1 MSPPRAEL
9 RDRLVQLLCYRWE
22 HGLGEEKGI
31 AQSTQALPLF
41 SRHLPLASL
50 SPRRQLQ
57 GPGSPS
63 PLSQSTGCGFDFTPS
78 PPSQPSPHHLPR
90 DSRGD
95 EPPLERP
102 RRVIHG
108 QPVPAVSQLPL
119 EPEFEHEVL
128 GALKVPQAAG
138 GQGVGPLQPED
149 LALAHVAVAV
159 AAWSGERDRPP
170 DPC

>member
-1 MSPPRAEL
+1 MGTRA
-9 RDRLVQLLCYRWE
+9 
-22 HGLGEEKGI
+22 GGGEGI

-95 EPPLERP
+95 EPLERP
-102 RRVIHG
+102 RRVLHM
-108 QPVPAVSQLPL
+108 ASRSRRSASFL

-128 GALKVPQAAG
+128 GAWKVPPPRPSG

-159 AAWSGERDRPP
+159 AAWSGEKGQAP
-170 DPC
+170 